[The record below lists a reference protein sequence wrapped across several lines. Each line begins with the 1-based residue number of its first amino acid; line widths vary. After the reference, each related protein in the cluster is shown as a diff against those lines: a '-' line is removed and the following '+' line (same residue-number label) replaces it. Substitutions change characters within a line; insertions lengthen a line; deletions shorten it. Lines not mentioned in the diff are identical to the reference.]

1 MTKIEKEIR
10 KQLQELK
17 DEKYKSFNHSLIPG
31 VDDEF
36 IGVRTPELKA
46 LAKKLSKEKDI
57 QDFLDDLPHHVFE
70 ENQLH
75 AFIINEIKDYTEV
88 MSETEKLLPYVN
100 NWATCDQLS
109 PKAFKKDLKD
119 LLKKCKKW
127 IASKETYTIRF
138 GVGMLMRYFLDE
150 EFDDAYP
157 KLVAK
162 IHSDEY
168 YVKMMVAWYFA
179 TALAKQYDSVIGYL
193 EDKKLDPWVHN
204 KTISKAIESY
214 RVSDEHKDYL
224 KTLRIK
230 KD

>member
-75 AFIINEIKDYTEV
+75 AFIINEIKDYTEA
-88 MSETEKLLPYVN
+88 MNETEKFLPYVN

-127 IASKETYTIRF
+127 IDSKETYTIRF

>member
-1 MTKIEKEIR
+1 MVEIN
-10 KQLQELK
+10 
-17 DEKYKSFNHSLIPG
+17 SGN
-31 VDDEF
+31 
-36 IGVRTPELKA
+36 
-46 LAKKLSKEKDI
+46 
-57 QDFLDDLPHHVFE
+57 
-70 ENQLH
+70 
-75 AFIINEIKDYTEV
+75 
-88 MSETEKLLPYVN
+88 
-100 NWATCDQLS
+100 
-109 PKAFKKDLKD
+109 DLKD

>member
-75 AFIINEIKDYTEV
+75 AFIINEIKDYTEA
-88 MSETEKLLPYVN
+88 MNETEKLLPYVN

-127 IASKETYTIRF
+127 IASKETYAIRF

-193 EDKKLDPWVHN
+193 EDKKLDPWAHN

-224 KTLRIK
+224 KTLRIE

>member
-75 AFIINEIKDYTEV
+75 AFIINEIKDYTEA
-88 MSETEKLLPYVN
+88 MNETEKFLPYVN

-193 EDKKLDPWVHN
+193 EDKKLYPWVHN